1 MRAGLVFRTK
11 KGFMREKEG
20 LLKGE
25 GFGIIGICKIILS
38 GGFPSPRRKWTDHTH
53 AQS

>member
-25 GFGIIGICKIILS
+25 GKGE
-38 GGFPSPRRKWTDHTH
+38 KWNTCYMK
-53 AQS
+53 ARGVIS